1 MSKEITVI
9 CDSQEYDREDILQ
22 LVTKA
27 RSLGDASKR
36 KVSVFCVGHMDEERI
51 SALFLYGAD
60 RVVFCREEGRFD
72 LPYFTEVIAAMVTQI
87 YPEVILVPATVDGK
101 ILAAVLSTRFEAGL
115 TADCI
120 EIEFDEAGEL
130 GFSRAAINDSVT
142 ATIKCINCN
151 IMMGT
156 VKKDVFI
163 KAEAGPPRE
172 ESIVEFTFSG
182 KEPKC
187 NAAWVVEERTKRER
201 KKEIDIHLFKKV
213 FCIGR
218 GVKDRTVLER
228 IYKIA
233 EKYDMGIVGTRAVVE
248 EKLIEKERQVGQSGK
263 SISPQIYISFGVSG
277 ASQHMVG
284 IKNAAAIIAVNTDR
298 QAAIFDYA
306 DYSVVENLESILDH
320 LEKLGQENEQ
330 ITGESNTK
338 VTFSER
344 NRTI

>member
-22 LVTKA
+22 LVTRA
-27 RSLGDASKR
+27 RSLGDVSQR
-36 KVSVFCVGHMDEERI
+36 QVSVFCVGRWDQERI
-51 SALFLYGAD
+51 STLFRYGAD
-60 RVVFCREEGRFD
+60 RVVFCREKERFD
-72 LPYFTEVIAAMVTQI
+72 LPYFIEVIAAMVTQI
-87 YPEVILVPATVDGK
+87 DPDVILVPATVDGK
-101 ILAAVLSTRFEAGL
+101 ITAAVISTRFEAGL

-120 EIEFDEAGEL
+120 EIEFDKAGEL

-142 ATIKCINCN
+142 ATIKCINCK

-163 KAEAGPPRE
+163 KTIVDHPRE
-172 ESIVEFTFSG
+172 ENILEFTFAG

-187 NAAWVVEERTKRER
+187 TAAWVVRERVKRET
-201 KKEIDIHLFKKV
+201 KKEIDIHLYKKV

-218 GVKDRTVLER
+218 GVKDRAVFER
-228 IYKIA
+228 ICKIA
-233 EKYDMGIVGTRAVVE
+233 EKYDVGIVGTRAVVE

-284 IKNAAAIIAVNTDR
+284 IKNAAAIIAVNTDK

-306 DYSVVENLESILDH
+306 DYSVVENLESILHH
-320 LEKLGQENEQ
+320 LEKLEQ
-330 ITGESNTK
+330 GSKQVPEDCDTNDNK
-338 VTFSER
+338 Q
-344 NRTI
+344 

>member
-36 KVSVFCVGHMDEERI
+36 QVSVFCVGHRDQERI

-60 RVVFCREEGRFD
+60 QVVFCREEEPFD
-72 LPYFTEVIAAMVTQI
+72 RPYFIEVIAAMVTQI
-87 YPEVILVPATVDGK
+87 DPEVILVPATVEGK
-101 ILAAVLSTRFEAGL
+101 ITAAVISTRFEAGL

-120 EIEFDEAGEL
+120 EIESDEAGEL

-151 IMMGT
+151 MRMGT
-156 VKKDVFI
+156 VKKDVFM
-163 KAEAGPPRE
+163 KVAAGEPRK
-172 ESIVEFTFSG
+172 ESIVEFTFPG
-182 KEPKC
+182 EEPKC
-187 NAAWVVEERTKRER
+187 NAAWVVEERIRRET
-201 KKEIDIHLFKKV
+201 KKEIDIHQFKKV

-228 IYKIA
+228 IHKIA
-233 EKYDMGIVGTRAVVE
+233 EKYDVGIVGTRAVVE

-284 IKNAAAIIAVNTDR
+284 IKNAAAIIAVNTDQ

-306 DYSVVENLESILDH
+306 DYSVVENVESILDH
-320 LEKLGQENEQ
+320 LEKLEQENEQ
-330 ITGESNTK
+330 KQQGFKDKDNK
-338 VTFSER
+338 Q
-344 NRTI
+344 

>member
-9 CDSQEYDREDILQ
+9 CDSQEYDREDVLQ

-36 KVSVFCVGHMDEERI
+36 KVSVFCVGYMDQERI
-51 SALFLYGAD
+51 STLFLYGAD

-72 LPYFTEVIAAMVTQI
+72 LPYFTEVIAAMVTEI

-101 ILAAVLSTRFEAGL
+101 IIAAVLSTRFEAGL

-163 KAEAGPPRE
+163 KAAGKPRE

-182 KEPKC
+182 EEPKC
-187 NAAWVVEERTKRER
+187 NGAWVVEERIERER

-218 GVKDRTVLER
+218 GVKDRAVLDR

-320 LEKLGQENEQ
+320 LEKL
-330 ITGESNTK
+330 SNTK

-344 NRTI
+344 N